1 MPNSQELFGILIAV
15 LVLWIV
21 LKMARVAIRLILF
34 LIGLLLVL
42 GALYFVFM
50 R

>member
-21 LKMARVAIRLILF
+21 LKMTRVAIRLILF

>member
-42 GALYFVFM
+42 GTLYFVFM